1 MTVTQREYDI
11 AELDAELK
19 MQRSFD
25 EWRTSFLDNR
35 LQNETPLGIEGDLD
49 VINEEEVEDGAV
61 R

>member
-19 MQRSFD
+19 MQGFFD
-25 EWRTSFLDNR
+25 EWRQSFLAER
-35 LQNETPLGIEGDLD
+35 LQNETPPGIEGDSD
-49 VINEEEVEDGAV
+49 VINEEEVENVPV